1 MVSQAIRWCRISQDA
16 DIISLSLGSEPG
28 SIFASSSD
36 TTEAVKEA
44 LGEGIFIVAAA
55 GNIDSEQNSSD
66 VSSPASLPG
75 VIAVGAHGKS
85 GEPWKDS
92 ATGALADPE
101 TGQNRTFPNQK
112 PEIIARGYNLRF
124 LVWEGPILTCFWVS

>member
-1 MVSQAIRWCRISQDA
+1 MAGLLVANGSFVGAAPEVSLSVAIALGPDGKSANERMVSQAIRWCRISQDA

-44 LGEGIFIVAAA
+44 LAEGIFIVAAA

-66 VSSPASLPG
+66 VSSPASLSL
-75 VIAVGAHGKS
+75 IH
-85 GEPWKDS
+85 
-92 ATGALADPE
+92 
-101 TGQNRTFPNQK
+101 
-112 PEIIARGYNLRF
+112 I
-124 LVWEGPILTCFWVS
+124 